1 MRTTLRLVLP
11 LIFSVAVVSVLFAT
25 YQMRTQRRM
34 MRSDLSRRAEILGD
48 SLQDSVEQILD
59 KGSDRGL
66 QRLVDRFGQRE
77 HLKGVA
83 LYDPSG
89 AVIVITPAL
98 DPTFRVR
105 PGVASRAAQQNG
117 GVGEFLSGAPVHI
130 YALPVHRDGEPAGTL
145 TVFHDTTYID
155 EQVSHTLRDS

>member
-34 MRSDLSRRAEILGD
+34 LRGDLSRRAEILGD
-48 SLQDSVEQILD
+48 SLQESVEQILD
-59 KGSDRGL
+59 RDSDKGL

-83 LYDPSG
+83 LYDPAG
-89 AVIVITPAL
+89 TVIAITPAL
-98 DPTFRVR
+98 DAMFRVR
-105 PGVASRAAQQNG
+105 PAVAGRAEQSVG
-117 GVGEFLSGAPVHI
+117 GVGESAREQPVPFH
-130 YALPVHRDGEPAGTL
+130 ALRVDRHGEPAGTL
-145 TVFHDTTYID
+145 AVFHDTNYIA
-155 EQVSHTLRDS
+155 EQVSRTLRD